1 MQRLGR
7 PFEIAKHLLPYA
19 WLVALAAALTF
30 SAVSTDRRVRQV
42 EEYPCCCDPF
52 GYLQMAK
59 DIRQG
64 GSSGSGPSFTIE
76 SDHTRQLIQLMQSH
90 QVPVPLW
97 EHVVA
102 PLAYHYFPRVDRVGV
117 QYPPGAGLALALFP
131 QDQALHG
138 LARTAVAI
146 FLVSGLLLL
155 IFAALRKKWLSAG
168 LAILSLIF
176 GLDILA
182 KIDNASFSINAMLAP
197 LLLCALCL
205 MAAFDVAARF
215 RRSPLLTWGLTF
227 LAGLLFG
234 FAVMVRLP
242 ILLMMPGILV
252 LLWNGDWRSWH
263 KSAMPAFMLGALLGG
278 ALPLSIY
285 QYRMTGAWYT
295 TTYPSYDNTPPS
307 LEYLAANFRYYF
319 GPGKA
324 SRFFWGLPMVLIG
337 CLGLFFWEWAGKGER
352 RRAGFSSN
360 SPPEQTRD
368 KAIQSGDA
376 LRSPHGLPNGF
387 LPKLTWTR
395 LMLAASLVWWVTV
408 VYNLTHSIAG
418 HYYPVAA
425 TFGTVLLLGLGSF
438 ALDRRSPAAF
448 VGGKFWTT
456 LQYLGLALAFVPG
469 LAAISYAR
477 SDYTPP
483 ADTRVP
489 PRFSLPVDLADER
502 AWIWADHLSGT
513 IWYYTARPTHKLTPT
528 NRETR
533 ELIYQFMKS
542 RDEPHY
548 LVADAPNA
556 QPILEEIVKLGGQT
570 TLRGEVEGYPYY
582 LIEWL
587 PSANRNR

>member
-1 MQRLGR
+1 MQRLSGPLAR
-7 PFEIAKHLLPYA
+7 VRRSLPYI
-19 WLVALAAALTF
+19 WLLALAAALSF
-30 SAVSTDRRVRQV
+30 SAVSADRRVRQV

-117 QYPPGAGLALALFP
+117 QYPPGVGLAFAVFP
-131 QDQALHG
+131 QDRALHG
-138 LARTAVAI
+138 LGRTATTV

-155 IFAALRKKWLSAG
+155 AFAALRKKWLSAG
-168 LAILSLIF
+168 VVVLSLIF

-182 KIDNASFSINAMLAP
+182 RIDNASFSINAMLTP

-205 MAAFDVAARF
+205 TMAFYVASRAK
-215 RRSPLLTWGLTF
+215 RSLLPAWCLTF

-242 ILLMMPGILV
+242 ILLLMPGILL

-263 KSAMPAFMLGALLGG
+263 RSAMPAFMLGALLGG

-285 QYRMTGAWYT
+285 QYRMTGAWYS

-307 LEYLAANFRYYF
+307 LEYLAANVKYYF
-319 GPGKA
+319 GPSKA
-324 SRFFWGLPMVLIG
+324 RVFFWALPIALIG
-337 CLGLFFWEWAGKGER
+337 CLGLFVLEYAGKAQR
-352 RRAGFSSN
+352 RRHLGSDSSQDHEKGR
-360 SPPEQTRD
+360 ST
-368 KAIQSGDA
+368 QSGVN
-376 LRSPHGLPNGF
+376 LGLPHTLQSVF
-387 LPKLTWTR
+387 LPRLTWAR
-395 LMLAASLVWWVTV
+395 LALAAMLVLGITLA
-408 VYNLTHSIAG
+408 YNLTHSIAG
-418 HYYPVAA
+418 HYYPVPA
-425 TFGTVLLLGLGSF
+425 TFGTVLLLGLGTF
-438 ALDRRSPAAF
+438 ALERPAA
-448 VGGKFWTT
+448 VQSVSGKFWKTV
-456 LQYLGLALAFVPG
+456 QYVALAMLFVPA
-469 LAAISYAR
+469 LAAIVYSQASYV
-477 SDYTPP
+477 PP
-483 ADTRVP
+483 ADARVP
-489 PRFSLPVDLADER
+489 TPFSLPAELDDER

-513 IWYYTARPTHKLTPT
+513 IWYYAARPTHKLVPT

-533 ELIYQFMKS
+533 ELIYEFMKS
-542 RDEPHY
+542 HDEPHY

-556 QPILEEIVKLGGQT
+556 QPILEEIVKFGGKPQ
-570 TLRGEVEGYPYY
+570 LHGDVEGYPYY
-582 LIEWL
+582 LIEW
-587 PSANRNR
+587 PAASAH